1 MDIYM
6 YIFIYKY
13 LFIHRFTGLLQQDSE
28 LHKAEKDFDLLTP
41 RSIIQ

>member
-1 MDIYM
+1 MYGYLYIY
-6 YIFIYKY
+6 IV

-28 LHKAEKDFDLLTP
+28 LHKAEKEFDLLTP